1 MRKKRTTRPWARGL
15 RTGASV
21 LVGTLALWL
30 AWLVGDPAAAL
41 DNLRELAGS
50 AQVSLALLSSELGL
64 EENPDGL
71 SHWDRL
77 VLAQSS
83 LLGSPLPS
91 AQPEPSSPPPE
102 ESRDLLELDPAGE
115 DEEPSASPPSA
126 ETPEG
131 IIPRTMVAGSSA
143 KYVTSGNVSVYNHT
157 DYPVDIPALLENA
170 PQLSASGEG
179 PKVLIYHSHATESY
193 SMEGTDVYE
202 PSGDHRTLD
211 TDKNMVRVGEE
222 MKAVFEA
229 AGIGVVHDTTLYDYP
244 SYNDAYN
251 RSVQGVA
258 ENLKKYPSIVLVLD
272 VHRDALVANDGTIYK
287 VVAGTVDDCAQ
298 VMMVL
303 GSDASGQV
311 HPNWKVNLALALS
324 IQSAL
329 SDKWA
334 TLARPLVLRPTRF
347 NQHLSTGTILVE
359 VGTHGNTLQ
368 EAITAARL
376 YTRTVVE
383 LMEREEVKEQ
393 VARYKKYAD
402 LVRNGDYYRLSDP
415 FRDVCAAWAFV
426 SEKKDHVLLNVVMQ
440 EIHGNMPVSYVRLK
454 GLQAD
459 VLYEDTESGK
469 QYYGSALMKAGIPV
483 PVEMGEYRAFQTE
496 FRAVG

>member
-1 MRKKRTTRPWARGL
+1 MRKKRTTRPWVRGL
-15 RTGASV
+15 RAGAAV
-21 LVGTLALWL
+21 LVGSLALWL

-50 AQVSLALLSSELGL
+50 AQVSLALLSAELGL
-64 EENPDGL
+64 EEHGSGL
-71 SHWDRL
+71 SRWDRL

-83 LLGSPLPS
+83 LLGGAAPS
-91 AQPEPSSPPPE
+91 AAPSSSPPPPE
-102 ESRDLLELDPAGE
+102 ESRDLLELDPSGE
-115 DEEPSASPPSA
+115 DEEPSASLPCVDA
-126 ETPEG
+126 PEDV
-131 IIPRTMVAGSSA
+131 IPRTMVAGTSA

-157 DYPVDIPALLENA
+157 DYTLDIPALLENA
-170 PQLSASGEG
+170 PQLSPGGEG

-193 SMEGTDVYE
+193 SMQGTDVYE

-258 ENLKKYPSIVLVLD
+258 ENLKKYPSIVLALD

-303 GSDASGQV
+303 GSDANGQV

-329 SDKWA
+329 ADKWA

-376 YTRTVVE
+376 YARTVVE
-383 LMEREEVKEQ
+383 LMEQDK
-393 VARYKKYAD
+393 
-402 LVRNGDYYRLSDP
+402 
-415 FRDVCAAWAFV
+415 
-426 SEKKDHVLLNVVMQ
+426 
-440 EIHGNMPVSYVRLK
+440 GN
-454 GLQAD
+454 
-459 VLYEDTESGK
+459 
-469 QYYGSALMKAGIPV
+469 AG
-483 PVEMGEYRAFQTE
+483 
-496 FRAVG
+496 

>member
-1 MRKKRTTRPWARGL
+1 MQKKRTTRPWARGL
-15 RTGASV
+15 RTGAAA
-21 LVGTLALWL
+21 LVGVLAVWL

-41 DNLRELAGS
+41 DQLREWAGS
-50 AQVSLALLSSELGL
+50 AQVSLALLSAELGL
-64 EENPDGL
+64 EEQGDGL
-71 SHWDRL
+71 SRWDRM

-83 LLGSPLPS
+83 LLGGVLPS
-91 AQPEPSSPPPE
+91 QEPE
-102 ESRDLLELDPAGE
+102 ESAPPPSESGDLLELDPPGE
-115 DEEPSASPPSA
+115 DEEASAPLPSAGA
-126 ETPEG
+126 PEG
-131 IIPRTMVAGSSA
+131 IIPKTMVAGSSA
-143 KYVTSGNVSVYNHT
+143 KYITSGSVSVYNHT
-157 DYPVDIPALLENA
+157 DYAIDIPALIQNA
-170 PQLSASGEG
+170 PQLSAAGEG

-193 SMEGTDVYE
+193 TMSGTDVYE
-202 PSGDHRTLD
+202 SSGDHRTLD
-211 TDKNMVRVGEE
+211 TSQNMVRVGEE

-298 VMMVL
+298 VMMVM
-303 GSDASGQV
+303 GSDATGQV

-329 SDKWA
+329 SGKWS

-376 YTRTVVE
+376 YARTVVE
-383 LMEREEVKEQ
+383 LMER
-393 VARYKKYAD
+393 
-402 LVRNGDYYRLSDP
+402 
-415 FRDVCAAWAFV
+415 
-426 SEKKDHVLLNVVMQ
+426 
-440 EIHGNMPVSYVRLK
+440 
-454 GLQAD
+454 
-459 VLYEDTESGK
+459 
-469 QYYGSALMKAGIPV
+469 
-483 PVEMGEYRAFQTE
+483 
-496 FRAVG
+496 

>member
-1 MRKKRTTRPWARGL
+1 MRKKRTRPLLRGL
-15 RTGASV
+15 RMGLAVFVAV
-21 LVGTLALWL
+21 LAAWIL
-30 AWLVGDPAAAL
+30 WLVGDPAAAL
-41 DNLRELAGS
+41 AELFHMMDS
-50 AQVSLALLSSELGL
+50 AQTATALLSAELGVPRQ
-64 EENPDGL
+64 EDGL
-71 SHWDRL
+71 SPWDRL

-83 LLGSPLPS
+83 LLGGVIAP
-91 AQPEPSSPPPE
+91 PESGPPP
-102 ESRDLLELDPAGE
+102 STDPPPTPTPEAIDPIEAEGE
-115 DEEPSASPPSA
+115 DEDNLPLTTTA
-126 ETPEG
+126 PEG
-131 IIPRTMVAGSSA
+131 IIAKTMVAGTSA
-143 KYVTSGNVSVYNHT
+143 KYITSGNISVYNHT
-157 DYPVDIPALLENA
+157 DYSVDVDALFAAAPALSGE
-170 PQLSASGEG
+170 GEG

-298 VMMVL
+298 VMMVM
-303 GSDASGQV
+303 GSDATGQV

-329 SDKWA
+329 SGKWS

-376 YTRTVVE
+376 YARTVVE
-383 LMEREEVKEQ
+383 LMER
-393 VARYKKYAD
+393 
-402 LVRNGDYYRLSDP
+402 
-415 FRDVCAAWAFV
+415 
-426 SEKKDHVLLNVVMQ
+426 
-440 EIHGNMPVSYVRLK
+440 
-454 GLQAD
+454 
-459 VLYEDTESGK
+459 
-469 QYYGSALMKAGIPV
+469 
-483 PVEMGEYRAFQTE
+483 
-496 FRAVG
+496 